1 MGTEL
6 PGKSLYMTLWQDI
19 ADSQTDWYVGI
30 YGQMTWVTLL
40 SILDPISH
48 LQEMKYTSRL
58 YTYSTNRKKKKL
70 WLKVREGVT
79 ALQGTVYKEEMC
91 GAERTQWKLK
101 KISIHKTDI
110 WS

>member
-6 PGKSLYMTLWQDI
+6 PVNSLYKMLWQDI

-40 SILDPISH
+40 LILDPISH
-48 LQEMKYTSRL
+48 LQKMKSLSRL

-79 ALQGTVYKEEMC
+79 ALQGAGYKGEMC
-91 GAERTQWKLK
+91 GAGHSQWKLK
-101 KISIHKTDI
+101 KISFHKADI

>member
-6 PGKSLYMTLWQDI
+6 PGRSLYKMLWQDI

-40 SILDPISH
+40 WILDLISH
-48 LQEMKYTSRL
+48 LHELKSMSRL
-58 YTYSTNRKKKKL
+58 FACSTNRKKKKL

-91 GAERTQWKLK
+91 GAGRTQWKLK
-101 KISIHKTDI
+101 KISIHKADI
-110 WS
+110 LS